1 MNQAVEDS
9 SSGLSFTPSE
19 NLHAV
24 STAAISEKPS
34 SIFFAQLY
42 DPIFRDPGNTER
54 AHILA

>member
-9 SSGLSFTPSE
+9 SSGLSFTHPRTFTLSR
-19 NLHAV
+19 LRR
-24 STAAISEKPS
+24 SEKPS